1 MAERAA
7 RDRALHTEALREA
20 LHLREMEEQYVL
32 LTESDAEWLTSTHG
46 RHLTLARH
54 SPGRETWLVRAGR
67 VCGIIALP
75 SGRRVYIEPR
85 VPVRNIWTL
94 LGLAGETDSLG
105 WPPGAGETFSGL
117 VEGVMQMFVREVALL
132 IERGVA
138 IGYRQTDEVLACVR
152 GRLDVQRQVRELPA
166 SLDRFACRFAEF
178 TRETPE
184 NRVLAAALQVVL
196 RASGG
201 DSELRARAAWCLR
214 GIGCTGEVNLQRH
227 DLAAAR
233 VSAATRQYRVPL
245 SLARLLLQGLGAGHR
260 SGGGLRGAQTP
271 SMLVE
276 MPRLFER
283 FVCRT
288 LERSLPPGTRV
299 RYAGHSRPLDD
310 ASHAVLTPDAVVEG
324 MTGAVCVVDAKYK
337 PEPTDRHEPSAS
349 DIYQM
354 LAYCVGYGVREAVL
368 LYPRALDAPPLR
380 IRRDGFSAT
389 IHPMGIDLSAE
400 AHTLRPQGE
409 LACARIAELAGLTAP
424 TEPQLGR
431 LPLVMAGG

>member
-1 MAERAA
+1 MAERAVHDA
-7 RDRALHTEALREA
+7 ALHNEALREP
-20 LHLREMEEQYVL
+20 LHLRELEEQYVL
-32 LTESDAEWLTSTHG
+32 LSESDAEWLGRTHG
-46 RHLTLARH
+46 RHLTLTRH

-75 SGRRVYIEPR
+75 SGRRAYIEPR

-138 IGYRQTDEVLACVR
+138 IGYRQTDEVLASVR

-196 RASGG
+196 RAAAG
-201 DSELRARAAWCLR
+201 DTDLRARAAWCLR
-214 GIGCTGEVNLQRH
+214 GIGCRGDVTLQRN
-227 DLAAAR
+227 DLVAAR

-260 SGGGLRGAQTP
+260 SGGGPRGAQTP

-288 LERSLPPGTRV
+288 LDRSLPPGARV

-310 ASHAVLTPDAVVEG
+310 AGHALLTPDAVVEG
-324 MTGAVCVVDAKYK
+324 MAGAVCVVDAKYK

-354 LAYCVGYGVREAVL
+354 LAYCVGYGVRHAVL
-368 LYPRALDAPPLR
+368 LYPRAMAAPPLR

-389 IHPMGIDLSAE
+389 IHPMGIDLSGE
-400 AHTLRPQGE
+400 AHTLRTQGE
-409 LACARIAELAGLTAP
+409 VVCARIAELAGLAVP
-424 TEPQLGR
+424 VAAERGQLSLVVTGR
-431 LPLVMAGG
+431 